1 MTNIEY
7 LVDSMDSFEAVIE
20 LLETSNDELKIE
32 IAGYYVTQSLIDDDI
47 MIDED
52 NYYQHTVSH
61 YDCMITNLDDYP
73 PSVDLENFLHDKRS
87 EILDL
92 ANQLTLDA
100 IIEEKEGREL

>member
-7 LVDSMDSFEAVIE
+7 LVDSTDSFEAVIE
-20 LLETSNDELKIE
+20 LLENSEDDMKIE
-32 IAGYYVTQSLIDDDI
+32 IAGYYVAQSALENNFSIND
-47 MIDED
+47 D
-52 NYYQHTVSH
+52 NYFDHTVSH